1 MKVLVVGGA
10 GYIGSHAVLELIKA
24 QHEVL
29 VFDNLSSGFQ
39 DMVAKEAT
47 LIVGDIRDKEALDQV
62 FQKHQ
67 DIDVVMHF
75 AAKIVVPES
84 VEQPLEYYSNNV
96 EGVRILLDSMQE
108 HNIKNIVF
116 SSTAAV
122 YGEASGVCYE
132 DDPTHPINPYG
143 ETKLATE
150 RMIKWVTEAYGMKY
164 LIFRYFNVAG
174 ADHSLKVGLKK
185 DQLTHLI
192 PVAIQ
197 ALIGLREKLLIYGNN
212 YDTEDGTCVRDY
224 IHVSDLAYAHVLG
237 AEYLSNG
244 GSSTTINL
252 GSNQGYSVLDVAK
265 TVQKLGNMQYE
276 ITERR
281 PGDPAKLIASND
293 KAKAIL
299 KWTPKYGL
307 EDIIRSDYE
316 FRKTLKK

>member
-10 GYIGSHAVLELIKA
+10 GYIGSHAVLELIKE
-24 QHEVL
+24 QHNVII
-29 VFDNLSSGFQ
+29 FDNLSSGFE
-39 DMVAKEAT
+39 DMVSEQAT
-47 LIVGDIRDKEALDQV
+47 LIVGDIRDKSALDNV
-62 FQKHQ
+62 FKKYT

-96 EGVRILLDSMQE
+96 EGVRVLLESMKD

-122 YGEASGVCYE
+122 YGEASGVCFEE
-132 DDPTHPINPYG
+132 DETHPINPYG

-150 RMIKWVTEAYGMKY
+150 RMIKWVTQAYGMKY

-174 ADHSLKVGLKK
+174 ADQSLKVGLKK

-197 ALIGLREKLLIYGNN
+197 ALIGLREKLLIYGDD

-237 AEYLSNG
+237 AKYLKDG
-244 GSSTTINL
+244 GQSTTINL

-265 TVQKLGNMQYE
+265 TVQKLGEMKYE

-281 PGDPAKLIASND
+281 PGDPAKLIASNE
-293 KAKAIL
+293 KAKTL
-299 KWTPKYGL
+299 LHWEPKYGL
-307 EDIIRSDYE
+307 EDIVNSDFE

>member
-47 LIVGDIRDKEALDQV
+47 LIIGDIRDKQALDQV

-67 DIDVVMHF
+67 EIDVVMHF

-244 GSSTTINL
+244 GFSTTINL

-265 TVQKLGNMQYE
+265 TVQKLGNMHYE

>member
-47 LIVGDIRDKEALDQV
+47 LIIGDIRDKQALDKV
-62 FQKHQ
+62 FKKHQ

-244 GSSTTINL
+244 GFSTTINL

>member
-47 LIVGDIRDKEALDQV
+47 LIIGDIRDKQALDQV

-244 GSSTTINL
+244 GFSTTINL

>member
-47 LIVGDIRDKEALDQV
+47 LIIGDIRDKQTLDRV
-62 FQKHQ
+62 FQIHK
-67 DIDVVMHF
+67 DIEVVMHF
-75 AAKIVVPES
+75 AANIVVPES

-108 HNIKNIVF
+108 HNIKNIVV

-197 ALIGLREKLLIYGNN
+197 ALIGLRNKLLIYGNN

-224 IHVSDLAYAHVLG
+224 IHVSDLAFAHVLG

-265 TVQKLGNMQYE
+265 TVQKLGNMHYE

-281 PGDPAKLIASND
+281 PGDPAQLIASND
-293 KAKAIL
+293 KAKTIL

>member
-24 QHEVL
+24 QHDVL

-47 LIVGDIRDKEALDQV
+47 LIIGDIRDKQALDQV
-62 FQKHQ
+62 FQKHK

-224 IHVSDLAYAHVLG
+224 IHVSDLAFAHVLG

-265 TVQKLGNMQYE
+265 TVQKLGNMHYE

-307 EDIIRSDYE
+307 EDIVRSDYE

>member
-47 LIVGDIRDKEALDQV
+47 LIIGDIRDKQTLDRV
-62 FQKHQ
+62 FQIHK
-67 DIDVVMHF
+67 DIEVVMHF

-197 ALIGLREKLLIYGNN
+197 ALIGLRDKLLIYGNN

-224 IHVSDLAYAHVLG
+224 IHVSDLAFAHVLG

-265 TVQKLGNMQYE
+265 TVQKLGNMHYE

-281 PGDPAKLIASND
+281 PGDPAQLIASND
-293 KAKAIL
+293 KAKTIL

>member
-10 GYIGSHAVLELIKA
+10 GYIGSHAVLELIKDH
-24 QHEVL
+24 HEVI
-29 VFDNLSSGFQ
+29 VFDNLSSGFE
-39 DMVAKEAT
+39 DMVSEQAT
-47 LIVGDIRDKEALDQV
+47 LVVGDIRDKEALDSV
-62 FQKHQ
+62 FKKHA
-67 DIDVVMHF
+67 DIDVVLHF

-84 VEQPLEYYSNNV
+84 VEKPLEYYSNNV
-96 EGVRILLDSMQE
+96 EGVRILLESMQE
-108 HNIKNIVF
+108 NNIKNIVF

-122 YGEASGVCYE
+122 YGEASGICFE

-150 RMIKWVTEAYGMKY
+150 RMIKWVTQAYGMNY

-174 ADHSLKVGLKK
+174 ADQSLKIGLKK

-197 ALIGLREKLLIYGNN
+197 ALIGLREKLFIYGND

-237 AEYLSNG
+237 AKYLKDG
-244 GSSTTINL
+244 GQSTTINL

-265 TVQKLGNMQYE
+265 TVQKLGDMTYE

-281 PGDPAKLIASND
+281 PGDPAKLIASNE
-293 KAKAIL
+293 KAKIL
-299 KWTPKYGL
+299 LHWEPKYGL
-307 EDIIRSDYE
+307 EDIVNSDYE

>member
-47 LIVGDIRDKEALDQV
+47 LIIGDIRDKQALDRV
-62 FQKHQ
+62 FQTHK
-67 DIDVVMHF
+67 DIEVVMHF

-197 ALIGLREKLLIYGNN
+197 SLIGLREKLLIYGNN

-265 TVQKLGNMQYE
+265 TVQKLGNMHYE

-281 PGDPAKLIASND
+281 LGDPAKLIASND

>member
-1 MKVLVVGGA
+1 
-10 GYIGSHAVLELIKA
+10 
-24 QHEVL
+24 
-29 VFDNLSSGFQ
+29 
-39 DMVAKEAT
+39 MVSEQAT
-47 LIVGDIRDKEALDQV
+47 LIVGDIRDKNALDNV
-62 FQKHQ
+62 FKKYT

-96 EGVRILLDSMQE
+96 EGVRVLLESMKD

-122 YGEASGVCYE
+122 YGEASGVCFEE
-132 DDPTHPINPYG
+132 DETHPINPYG

-150 RMIKWVTEAYGMKY
+150 RMIKWVTQAYGMKY

-174 ADHSLKVGLKK
+174 ADQSLKVGLKK

-197 ALIGLREKLLIYGNN
+197 ALIGLREKLLIYGDD

-237 AEYLSNG
+237 AKYLKDG
-244 GSSTTINL
+244 GQSTTINL

-265 TVQKLGNMQYE
+265 TVQKLGEMKYE

-281 PGDPAKLIASND
+281 PGDPAKLIASNK
-293 KAKAIL
+293 KAKTL
-299 KWTPKYGL
+299 LHWEPKYGL
-307 EDIIRSDYE
+307 EDIVNSDFE

>member
-24 QHEVL
+24 QHDVL

-47 LIVGDIRDKEALDQV
+47 LIIGDIRDKQALDQV
-62 FQKHQ
+62 FQKHK

-197 ALIGLREKLLIYGNN
+197 ALIGLRDKLLIYGNN

-224 IHVSDLAYAHVLG
+224 IHVSDLAFAHVLG

-265 TVQKLGNMQYE
+265 TVQKLGNMHYE

-307 EDIIRSDYE
+307 EDIVRSDYE

>member
-29 VFDNLSSGFQ
+29 VIDNLSSGFQ

-47 LIVGDIRDKEALDQV
+47 LIIGDIRDKQALDQV

-244 GSSTTINL
+244 GFSTTINL

>member
-47 LIVGDIRDKEALDQV
+47 LIIGDIRDKQALDRV
-62 FQKHQ
+62 FQTHK
-67 DIDVVMHF
+67 DIEVVMHF

-265 TVQKLGNMQYE
+265 TVQKLGNMHYE

>member
-24 QHEVL
+24 QHDVL

-47 LIVGDIRDKEALDQV
+47 LIIGDIRDKQALDQV
-62 FQKHQ
+62 FQKHK

-185 DQLTHLI
+185 RSAHAFNTS
-192 PVAIQ
+192 
-197 ALIGLREKLLIYGNN
+197 
-212 YDTEDGTCVRDY
+212 
-224 IHVSDLAYAHVLG
+224 SD
-237 AEYLSNG
+237 
-244 GSSTTINL
+244 SSTHR
-252 GSNQGYSVLDVAK
+252 
-265 TVQKLGNMQYE
+265 
-276 ITERR
+276 TER
-281 PGDPAKLIASND
+281 
-293 KAKAIL
+293 
-299 KWTPKYGL
+299 
-307 EDIIRSDYE
+307 
-316 FRKTLKK
+316 